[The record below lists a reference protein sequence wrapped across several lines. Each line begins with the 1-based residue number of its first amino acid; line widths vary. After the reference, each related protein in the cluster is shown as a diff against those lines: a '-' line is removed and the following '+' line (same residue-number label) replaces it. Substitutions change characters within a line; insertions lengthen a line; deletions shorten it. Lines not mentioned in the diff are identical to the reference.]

1 MKLQILIGSVREQR
15 ESAKIGQWVAKVAVA
30 QGSFDEVELIDL
42 NDWDLPMQ
50 MEAITADNR
59 KSSDEYDYEYT
70 RKWSAKISE
79 GDAFI
84 FVPPEYNHGY
94 SAPLKNAIDHLYYEW
109 AHKPA
114 AMVSLGGVGGARVM
128 EALIPVLVAVQI
140 TPIAYNVRL
149 SYKEVEGAEVVSEQG
164 EGKLK
169 SLLPPLATYA
179 KALQS
184 VRQQLRPK

>member
-30 QGSFDEVELIDL
+30 QGSFDEVELSDL

-149 SYKEVEGAEVVSEQG
+149 SYKEVEGAEVV
-164 EGKLK
+164 
-169 SLLPPLATYA
+169 
-179 KALQS
+179 
-184 VRQQLRPK
+184 